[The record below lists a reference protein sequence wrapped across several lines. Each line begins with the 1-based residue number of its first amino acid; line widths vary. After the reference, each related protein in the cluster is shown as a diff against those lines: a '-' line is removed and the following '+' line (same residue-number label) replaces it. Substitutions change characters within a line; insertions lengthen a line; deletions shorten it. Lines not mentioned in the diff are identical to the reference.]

1 MGRLKAT
8 KLTGKFYLRT
18 DRKADQN
25 GKYAIYLDYVV
36 GTQHARTETG
46 VWIEEKYWDAD
57 KRVIN
62 RKHPQCAYL
71 NNLLENKRIEI
82 DSALLEH
89 CKLNKRVSIQ
99 VIRDI
104 VQGKYNGKS
113 MEVDFVDYALKIND
127 EEYKLNR
134 IGVSVYN
141 NAICGLNLFKKFLLE
156 YHKEDSIFVSEMTID
171 VVRQYI
177 FWRQG
182 RGNSNE
188 TINKTLTPLMKAAKR
203 AAEEK
208 LMDVCIAN
216 AIGRM
221 YLNKTDDADEDESKD
236 VFYLTLEQM
245 KQFLSLYEEVKY
257 PRTRD
262 YMDMFL
268 FSFNAWGLRVS
279 DIITLEWKHIDFEN
293 HKLVK
298 KLIKKRGQGKRH
310 EITLND
316 DAMRILEKWK
326 EKNGSGRFV
335 FGLLPDDFDIQNK
348 QELNRQRLNK
358 NRPILQSL
366 QTIGEKMGLPFRL
379 RMHVARHTFAVW
391 ALNRGVD
398 VKVISEMLAHS
409 SVLVT
414 EKVYAKF
421 MPSTLEKEVQD
432 KLNFNLLNG

>member
-1 MGRLKAT
+1 
-8 KLTGKFYLRT
+8 
-18 DRKADQN
+18 
-25 GKYAIYLDYVV
+25 
-36 GTQHARTETG
+36 
-46 VWIEEKYWDAD
+46 
-57 KRVIN
+57 
-62 RKHPQCAYL
+62 
-71 NNLLENKRIEI
+71 
-82 DSALLEH
+82 
-89 CKLNKRVSIQ
+89 
-99 VIRDI
+99 
-104 VQGKYNGKS
+104 
-113 MEVDFVDYALKIND
+113 
-127 EEYKLNR
+127 
-134 IGVSVYN
+134 
-141 NAICGLNLFKKFLLE
+141 
-156 YHKEDSIFVSEMTID
+156 
-171 VVRQYI
+171 
-177 FWRQG
+177 
-182 RGNSNE
+182 
-188 TINKTLTPLMKAAKR
+188 
-203 AAEEK
+203 
-208 LMDVCIAN
+208 
-216 AIGRM
+216 M

-421 MPSTLEKEVQD
+421 MPSTLEKEVQE
-432 KLNFNLLNG
+432 KLNFNLLND